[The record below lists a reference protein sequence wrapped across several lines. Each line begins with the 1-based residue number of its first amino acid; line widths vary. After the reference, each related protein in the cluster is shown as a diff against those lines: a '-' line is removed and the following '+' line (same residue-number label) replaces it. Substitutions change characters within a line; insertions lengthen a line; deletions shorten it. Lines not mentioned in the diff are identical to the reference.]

1 MPYKDSSKRKEAN
14 RKAQA
19 RCRGGDEGMTVVEGV
34 TETPTSEG
42 VTAGVTDVI
51 PSGQG
56 VTVWERGGYRGEYI
70 DGVFCVNGKP
80 YSIGDILDLQHAPYQ
95 LIHNLYAMK
104 A

>member
-1 MPYKDSSKRKEAN
+1 MPYKDSLKRREAN
-14 RKAQA
+14 RKAQS
-19 RCRGGDEGMTVVEGV
+19 RRRGGD
-34 TETPTSEG
+34 EG

-80 YSIGDILDLQHAPYQ
+80 YSIGDILDLQHAPYSM
-95 LIHNLYAMK
+95 IARLYAMK